1 MSGRES
7 SREPAY
13 ASDPRNRASV
23 LDQSMADTSD
33 LVAQFIAFTG
43 VEDAGKAMQMLEAT
57 NHDIQ
62 AAVELYFAAHA
73 DAPGGSHVPNP
84 ANQDQD
90 LQHARDLQEALDA
103 QEAQVRAPIPT
114 KVDRLVGSPGL
125 DRREQ
130 RHRRQQREQQASH
143 LPIMDA
149 FRARREESMVSAAG
163 AGTSNA
169 PATAPVDAHWADQF
183 EPPRTVVFDDG
194 DCEDAAMAARE
205 SKKWL
210 VVNIQSPSSFDSHR
224 LNRDVWKDDAM
235 QAMLPVSFVLYQT
248 YDVSEEGQELAGGW
262 GVTEFPVIL
271 VVDPVTGAPMK
282 KWHGFVPADVL
293 IEELV
298 PFMDTNFD
306 DPEAASLFKKR
317 APGRRMGRV
326 ATGGMERTGAMGMGG
341 SVLERAM
348 SSVPTSTAA
357 ADDDADMDDLS
368 GMDGD
373 VGDAGD
379 DGDDGVRDSSN
390 PRRGA
395 VASKPQLGDLN
406 PGSGPVDVAAVRREA
421 ASLLP
426 EEPSNEEKPCR
437 LALRLPDGT
446 RVQRKFPPDTPLC
459 IIKAWCTSLS
469 DEAAG
474 GRLFTISES
483 IPGAT
488 PIDLDAPEQTIG
500 GAGIAGVMLGVKW
513 QETS

>member
-1 MSGRES
+1 
-7 SREPAY
+7 
-13 ASDPRNRASV
+13 
-23 LDQSMADTSD
+23 MADTSD

-43 VEDAGKAMQMLEAT
+43 VEDAGKATQMLEAT

-73 DAPGGSHVPNP
+73 DAPGGSHTP
-84 ANQDQD
+84 ANQNQDLRHAQD
-90 LQHARDLQEALDA
+90 LQDALDA
-103 QEAQVRAPIPT
+103 QDAQVRAPIPT

-130 RHRRQQREQQASH
+130 RRRRQQREQLASH

-149 FRARREESMVSAAG
+149 FRARREESMASAGG
-163 AGTSNA
+163 AGTSNGPGA
-169 PATAPVDAHWADQF
+169 APVDAHWADQF
-183 EPPRTVVFDDG
+183 EPPRALVFDDG

-235 QAMLPVSFVLYQT
+235 QAMLPVSFILYQT
-248 YDVSEEGQELAGGW
+248 YDVSEEGQDLAGGW

-282 KWHGFVPADVL
+282 KWHGFIRADEL

-317 APGRRMGRV
+317 APGRRMERMSTEDV
-326 ATGGMERTGAMGMGG
+326 ERTGSMAIDG
-341 SVLERAM
+341 SVLERAT

-357 ADDDADMDDLS
+357 ADDDADLDN
-368 GMDGD
+368 
-373 VGDAGD
+373 GD
-379 DGDDGVRDSSN
+379 DAYNADGVRESPN
-390 PRRGA
+390 PRAGA
-395 VASKPQLGDLN
+395 VGGEPHLGNLN
-406 PGSGPVDVAAVRREA
+406 PGPGTIDVAAIRREA
-421 ASLLP
+421 AIQLP
-426 EEPSNEEKPCR
+426 EEPANEEKPCR
-437 LALRLPDGT
+437 IALRLPDGT
-446 RVQRKFPPDTPLC
+446 RAQRKFPPDAPLHTIKTWC
-459 IIKAWCTSLS
+459 ISLS

-474 GRLFTISES
+474 GRLFAVMES
-483 IPGAT
+483 IPGAA
-488 PIDLDAPEQTIG
+488 PIDLDAPGQTIG
-500 GAGIAGVMLGVKW
+500 GADIAGVMLGMKW
-513 QETS
+513 LET